1 MEHHRLLLKFR
12 LYGLLFVAL
21 QGWLAW
27 YQASLGHTI
36 IATLVALPVVAMILA
51 VVSPLA
57 GPGHFALTQE
67 LGGVADSP
75 LTLRQQEIQK
85 ALWWLLGS
93 CLLPLG
99 ALLAFVVGITGWF
112 EKGHAIFVVF
122 GGLLPLV
129 GIACLLKAAG
139 AFFRAWRANT

>member
-1 MEHHRLLLKFR
+1 
-12 LYGLLFVAL
+12 
-21 QGWLAW
+21 
-27 YQASLGHTI
+27 
-36 IATLVALPVVAMILA
+36 MILA
-51 VVSPLA
+51 MVSPLA

-67 LGGVADSP
+67 LGGVADSS

-99 ALLAFVVGITGWF
+99 ALLAFVAGITGWF

-129 GIACLLKAAG
+129 GIACFLKAAE
-139 AFFRAWRANT
+139 AFFRAWRASRDRE